1 MPTNIKRFDTV
12 GKKENWSAAM
22 VSADSCAYVEDY
34 AAPVFKQNAS
44 CRAVYEYAKEH
55 LPQYSKVLL
64 AMRWGSQMPE
74 NSHSLAYDADFFKN
88 STSCCKNFLRKNKR
102 FT

>member
-1 MPTNIKRFDTV
+1 
-12 GKKENWSAAM
+12 M

-55 LPQYSKVLL
+55 LPQILKSAFVHALGQPN
-64 AMRWGSQMPE
+64 A
-74 NSHSLAYDADFFKN
+74 
-88 STSCCKNFLRKNKR
+88 
-102 FT
+102 

>member
-1 MPTNIKRFDTV
+1 
-12 GKKENWSAAM
+12 M

-55 LPQYSKVLL
+55 LPQYSKVLFGHAL
-64 AMRWGSQMPE
+64 GQPNA
-74 NSHSLAYDADFFKN
+74 
-88 STSCCKNFLRKNKR
+88 
-102 FT
+102 